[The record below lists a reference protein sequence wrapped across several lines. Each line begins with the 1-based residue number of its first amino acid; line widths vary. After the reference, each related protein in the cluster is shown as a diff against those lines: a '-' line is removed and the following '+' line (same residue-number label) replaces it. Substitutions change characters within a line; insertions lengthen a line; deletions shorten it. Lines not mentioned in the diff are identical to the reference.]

1 MGWSFR
7 KITLSEGKVRLEGV
21 KAGDWET
28 NQLVTVETQPRNDDS
43 LIWGSGTEKGAHWR
57 GIEKIELVQ
66 LNDVLHITGEKELL
80 RIILNM
86 GKIC

>member
-43 LIWGSGTEKGAHWR
+43 LI
-57 GIEKIELVQ
+57 
-66 LNDVLHITGEKELL
+66 
-80 RIILNM
+80 
-86 GKIC
+86 